1 MATPLKRMP
10 VTGGGNPCFDHKF
23 KQLPPRYILQEDR
36 QRQVS
41 LLLFEGM
48 AMSWSSALRT
58 GYGPARQ
65 DLALDAD
72 LDVKTAS
79 ICVQYSQCA

>member
-1 MATPLKRMP
+1 MA
-10 VTGGGNPCFDHKF
+10 VTGGGDPCFDHKF
-23 KQLPPRYILQEDR
+23 KHLPPHYILQEGR
-36 QRQVS
+36 QRRVP
-41 LLLFEGM
+41 LLLFDGM

-58 GYGPARQ
+58 GYGPARRG
-65 DLALDAD
+65 LALD